1 MKIIITS
8 LMPVDKVRCACGCYI
23 GKFGLNKHKQTMKH
37 KRLMMEINRPHT
49 LEEIMKEM
57 NELEEKIDDMSS
69 GEYLLECNRLKSIYD
84 RLKRNESLRMI
95 NNELVDLSSII
106 RILFG

>member
-1 MKIIITS
+1 
-8 LMPVDKVRCACGCYI
+8 MPVDKVRCACGCYI